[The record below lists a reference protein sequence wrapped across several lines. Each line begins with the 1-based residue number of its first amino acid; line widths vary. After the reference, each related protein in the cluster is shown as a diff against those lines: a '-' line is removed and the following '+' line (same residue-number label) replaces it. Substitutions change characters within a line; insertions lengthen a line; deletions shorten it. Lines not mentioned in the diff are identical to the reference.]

1 MARNRFLTETY
12 MSQSESIEAIPDPGR
27 TMEGLRD
34 TGYDFKTAIADL
46 VDNSIAAGANNISIK
61 IAADYRGDVRVSIA
75 DDGEGMDREAL
86 TLAMQYGSPR
96 RSDPSSLGKYGL
108 GLKTASTAF
117 CRRLSVISRKNGSE
131 KAVMATWD
139 LDAVIAAKKW
149 ILLISDEPETEGLKH
164 LNLLTKGPGT
174 VVVWTKVDRLLQAYK
189 DPRSGHASNGL
200 KKHKQQLVE
209 HLAAV
214 YQRFLDP
221 ADKRVRNVTI
231 NVDGELVKAWDPFQK
246 GLSELLVQDTMK
258 VEGTDAEF
266 TIRAYILPRREDF
279 PNDEL
284 AKAAKLSSDRQGIYI
299 YRQDRLIH
307 DADWLGMYQKEPHS
321 TLLRIEFSFDHRLD
335 DAFHLDIK
343 KSQIILN
350 DDLWTW
356 LKDQFLPAPR
366 REANRRY
373 RLGIKKDIGKGTKG
387 AHDASNR
394 NIENRESEIGG
405 PEVNVVNPSTG
416 DVTVI
421 NTHGKFNLKLRVSS
435 AAKPGE
441 IFIQPADDVEDGI
454 LFEPAIVE
462 MHKAVR
468 INTAHPYYHKVY
480 VPNFR
485 QSVIMQ
491 GMDSLLW
498 ALAVAELS
506 ATTDKTAES
515 FKDMRFE
522 VSRILRKLVESLP
535 EPEIESGADVA

>member
-1 MARNRFLTETY
+1 MSNVET
-12 MSQSESIEAIPDPGR
+12 IEAIPDPGR

-46 VDNSIAAGANNISIK
+46 VDNSIAAGADNVDIRINM
-61 IAADYRGDVRVSIA
+61 DFRGDVRVSIA
-75 DDGEGMDREAL
+75 DDGEGMDREGL
-86 TLAMQYGSPR
+86 KLAMQYGSPK
-96 RSDPSSLGKYGL
+96 RSDPASLGKYGL

-117 CRRLSVISRKNGSE
+117 CKRLSVISRDDGSE
-131 KAVMATWD
+131 PAVMATWD
-139 LDAVIAAKKW
+139 LDAVIEAKKW
-149 ILLISDEPETEGLKH
+149 ILHVSDEPDAEGLKH
-164 LNLLTKGPGT
+164 LNLLTAGPGT
-174 VVVWTKVDRLLQAYK
+174 AVVWTKVDRLLHVYQ
-189 DPRSGHASNGL
+189 DPRGGHAANGL
-200 KKHKQQLVE
+200 KKHKQQLVD

-221 ADKRVRNVTI
+221 NDKRARNVSI
-231 NVDGELVKAWDPFQK
+231 KVDGVPVKAWDPFQK
-246 GLSELLVQDTMK
+246 SLSELLVQDTVK

-266 TIRAYILPRREDF
+266 TVRAYILPRREDF
-279 PNDEL
+279 PNDDL

-321 TLLRIEFSFDHRLD
+321 TLLRVEFSFDHRLD

-373 RLGIKKDIGKGTKG
+373 RLGLKKDIGKAANG

-394 NIENRESEIGG
+394 NIGNKEAEVGG
-405 PEVNVVNPSTG
+405 PEVNVTNPGTG

-421 NTHGKFNLKLRVSS
+421 NAKGKFNLKLRVSS

-441 IFIQPADDVEDGI
+441 IFIQPAEDVEDGM

-468 INTAHPYYHKVY
+468 INTNHPYYHKVY

-498 ALAVAELS
+498 ALSVAELS
-506 ATTDKTAES
+506 STTDKTAES

-522 VSRILRKLVESLP
+522 VSRILRKLVEGLP
-535 EPEIESGADVA
+535 EPDVSNEADVA

>member
-1 MARNRFLTETY
+1 MEGHMSKVET
-12 MSQSESIEAIPDPGR
+12 IEAIPDPGR

-46 VDNSIAAGANNISIK
+46 VDNSIAAKADNIDIR
-61 IAADYRGDVRVSIA
+61 INMDFRGDVRVSIA
-75 DDGEGMDREAL
+75 DDGEGMDREGL
-86 TLAMQYGSPR
+86 KLAMQYGSPR
-96 RSDPSSLGKYGL
+96 RSDPASLGKYGL

-117 CRRLSVISRKNGSE
+117 CKRLSVISRTHGADP
-131 KAVMATWD
+131 AVMATWD
-139 LDAVIAAKKW
+139 LDAVIDAKKW
-149 ILLISDEPETEGLKH
+149 ILLVSDEPDAEGLKH
-164 LNLLTKGPGT
+164 LNLLTTGPGT
-174 VVVWTKVDRLLQAYK
+174 VVVWAKVDRLLHAYQ
-189 DPRSGHASNGL
+189 DPKGGHAQNGL
-200 KKHKQQLVE
+200 KKHKQQLME

-221 ADKRVRNVTI
+221 NDKRARNVSI
-231 NVDGELVKAWDPFQK
+231 KVDGVPVKAWDPFQK
-246 GLSELLVQDTMK
+246 SLSELLVQDTVK
-258 VEGTDAEF
+258 VEGTNAEF
-266 TIRAYILPRREDF
+266 TVRAYILPRREDF
-279 PNDEL
+279 PTDEL

-373 RLGIKKDIGKGTKG
+373 RLGLKKDVDKATKG

-394 NIENRESEIGG
+394 NIENKEAEVGG
-405 PEVNVVNPSTG
+405 PEVNVTNPSTG

-421 NTHGKFNLKLRVSS
+421 NAKGKFNLKLRVSS

-441 IFIQPADDVEDGI
+441 IFIQPAGDVEDGM

-468 INTAHPYYHKVY
+468 INTNHPYYHKVY

-498 ALAVAELS
+498 ALSVAELS

-522 VSRILRKLVESLP
+522 VSRILRKLVEGLP
-535 EPEIESGADVA
+535 EPELGTEADVA